1 MNFASGYTASSGSTG
16 SSVPRFLSQYRFLP
30 RRARYGPMIRSAVC
44 RIPFTAADGIPDVRV
59 IPPVGHGRP
68 SIADHKM
75 MSRPKISGS
84 FVSGGQARSGCASSN
99 SRSSV
104 DPDRPAHRTNTGSAE
119 APAYAS
125 QPGSSSGPSPAAS
138 AMTRQL
144 PVAPEPADKPPPPV
158 KMPPVEPVVPVV
170 APIDATIP
178 VVLPIDDVGIVG
190 TVIVGGGIG
199 GGVLIGGGRWAS

>member
-1 MNFASGYTASSGSTG
+1 
-16 SSVPRFLSQYRFLP
+16 
-30 RRARYGPMIRSAVC
+30 MIRSAVC

-59 IPPVGHGRP
+59 IPPVGNGRA
-68 SIADHKM
+68 SIADHKV

-84 FVSGGQARSGCASSN
+84 FVSGGQARSGSAPSN

-119 APAYAS
+119 ALAYAS

-144 PVAPEPADKPPPPV
+144 PVAPAPAKEPPPPV
-158 KMPPVEPVVPVV
+158 NVPPPEAVVLVVAPSDAPVPVV
-170 APIDATIP
+170 LLTDA
-178 VVLPIDDVGIVG
+178 VGIVG
-190 TVIVGGGIG
+190 TVIV
-199 GGVLIGGGRWAS
+199 

>member
-1 MNFASGYTASSGSTG
+1 MPVQADEFRLRVHGQQRVHMKFRAQVLVA
-16 SSVPRFLSQYRFLP
+16 VPLLAAP
-30 RRARYGPMIRSAVC
+30 RQVRATIRSAVC
-44 RIPFTAADGIPDVRV
+44 RIPFTAADGIPDIRV
-59 IPPVGHGRP
+59 IPPVGNGRA
-68 SIADHKM
+68 SIADHKV

-125 QPGSSSGPSPAAS
+125 QPGTSSSGPSPAAS

-144 PVAPEPADKPPPPV
+144 PVDPKPPDKPPPPV
-158 KMPPVEPVVPVV
+158 KMPPVEAVVLVVAPSDAPVPVV
-170 APIDATIP
+170 LLTDA
-178 VVLPIDDVGIVG
+178 VGSSA
-190 TVIVGGGIG
+190 
-199 GGVLIGGGRWAS
+199 R